1 MKRTSKKANLCK
13 GEKAVK
19 LAAYETALAEMNEAF
34 SSRVLS
40 FSEENGCKADCEDDG
55 RRRGGDNDDFFYPFF
70 ELLLPV

>member
-1 MKRTSKKANLCK
+1 MKRTSKKKANLCK

-40 FSEENGCKADCEDDG
+40 FSEENGCKADED
-55 RRRGGDNDDFFYPFF
+55 GGDVFFYPFF